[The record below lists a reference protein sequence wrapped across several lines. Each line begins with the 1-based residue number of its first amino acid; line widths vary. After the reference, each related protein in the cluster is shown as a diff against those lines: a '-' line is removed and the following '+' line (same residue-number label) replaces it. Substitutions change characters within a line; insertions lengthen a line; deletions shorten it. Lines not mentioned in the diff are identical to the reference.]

1 MRSSAMRLL
10 DRNLAALRL
19 AVSIG
24 TIVIALGAAGSAFA
38 GHGGGGHGG
47 GGGGHGGG
55 SGWDGGGGHGWGGGG
70 VSHFSAGHV
79 NAAHFAGSRGH
90 WASHAASA
98 HASHNWSRSHGNY
111 SHVTRNNLHAT
122 HTAGINSNTKNNGK
136 LNHTNLNHANA
147 LATNQGKNL
156 NSHVTP
162 LKHAA
167 DPHNFGVRR
176 AYANKAAFQP
186 FWHDGWHNAWWHRNN
201 FFHLGWIGPWFWPF
215 AFGDFFYVA
224 LWPWDYWYYDP
235 FWAYGYGDI
244 YQAVFFPYGYE
255 DYVQGPRAPERMARL
270 KQGIVAGCNEEAG
283 EVTGWP
289 IDQIQAALAP
299 DQRQSQLLDDLGN
312 AVVKAGDEIR
322 SHCQADIA
330 FTPTG
335 RLDQMHDR
343 VASLVDGVNTVSPA
357 LSGFYD
363 SLSDEQKARFDHI
376 APHASHRGPPPQRD
390 LTTLNVQAQCDA
402 GMMAWPTD
410 QIDRVVRP
418 DEAQR
423 SKLQALQSAAAQ
435 AADTI
440 KAACPT
446 EMPNTPPARIA
457 AVGRRLQAILT
468 GVETMRPA
476 LAAFYNSLSDDH
488 KARFNSMGRQ
498 LFAQSAGT
506 SSE

>member
-1 MRSSAMRLL
+1 
-10 DRNLAALRL
+10 
-19 AVSIG
+19 
-24 TIVIALGAAGSAFA
+24 
-38 GHGGGGHGG
+38 
-47 GGGGHGGG
+47 
-55 SGWDGGGGHGWGGGG
+55 
-70 VSHFSAGHV
+70 
-79 NAAHFAGSRGH
+79 
-90 WASHAASA
+90 
-98 HASHNWSRSHGNY
+98 
-111 SHVTRNNLHAT
+111 
-122 HTAGINSNTKNNGK
+122 
-136 LNHTNLNHANA
+136 
-147 LATNQGKNL
+147 
-156 NSHVTP
+156 

-201 FFHLGWIGPWFWPF
+201 FFHLGWIGSWFWPF

-357 LSGFYD
+357 LSGLHH
-363 SLSDEQKARFDHI
+363 SLRDDKNARFDHT
-376 APHASHRGPPPQRD
+376 APQASRRGPPPQRD
-390 LTTLNVQAQCDA
+390 LDAKCPGAMRCRHDGVADRSDRSRGAAGRSTAQ
-402 GMMAWPTD
+402 
-410 QIDRVVRP
+410 
-418 DEAQR
+418 
-423 SKLQALQSAAAQ
+423 Q
-435 AADTI
+435 AASVAVGCGASRRYDQGGLSDRNAEH
-440 KAACPT
+440 AAGSDCGCR
-446 EMPNTPPARIA
+446 TPPAGHTY
-457 AVGRRLQAILT
+457 GR
-468 GVETMRPA
+468 
-476 LAAFYNSLSDDH
+476 
-488 KARFNSMGRQ
+488 
-498 LFAQSAGT
+498 
-506 SSE
+506 